1 MLMQHQC
8 LLRYTC
14 TFFLQKHYE
23 ACKAHQ
29 PDAVC
34 WVLSHHNE
42 ANLFPLGVVYEPAKG
57 LP

>member
-1 MLMQHQC
+1 MQHQC